1 MIFYFSATGNSKY
14 VSKCIAEATD
24 NDMIDILKIDDYNFN
39 LKDNESIGFI
49 SPTYAWGLPPIM
61 FDFIDKLNFS
71 NYHNNYVY
79 FIATYGTSPGA
90 TGNFIGKHLSKRGI
104 NVNAYFSVIMPDTWT
119 PTFDLSDFNKNNKT
133 LEKSKEEIKS
143 IIPKIQNRENGDFMD
158 NKKSPMISKIFY
170 TFAYNRGMRKT
181 KNFGVSNECIS
192 CGKCEKLCPVN
203 VIKLIDNKPTWV
215 KKKCLVC
222 LRCLHNCPNFAIQY
236 GTNTI
241 KHGQYINPY
250 VKIK

>member
-1 MIFYFSATGNSKY
+1 
-14 VSKCIAEATD
+14 
-24 NDMIDILKIDDYNFN
+24 
-39 LKDNESIGFI
+39 
-49 SPTYAWGLPPIM
+49 
-61 FDFIDKLNFS
+61 
-71 NYHNNYVY
+71 
-79 FIATYGTSPGA
+79 
-90 TGNFIGKHLSKRGI
+90 
-104 NVNAYFSVIMPDTWT
+104 
-119 PTFDLSDFNKNNKT
+119 
-133 LEKSKEEIKS
+133 
-143 IIPKIQNRENGDFMD
+143 
-158 NKKSPMISKIFY
+158 
-170 TFAYNRGMRKT
+170 MRKT